1 MGSNCYLYMAI
12 ATDQQ
17 VVRLQVTVDH
27 IHGMQVLQCKNLYIQ
42 TEMRWHGSYLFRH
55 YSVLKKERK
64 KERKK
69 ETKKSYYIIDV
80 FR

>member
-42 TEMRWHGSYLFRH
+42 TEMRWHGSYLF
-55 YSVLKKERK
+55 SVEERK
-64 KERKK
+64 KER
-69 ETKKSYYIIDV
+69 KKSYYIIDV